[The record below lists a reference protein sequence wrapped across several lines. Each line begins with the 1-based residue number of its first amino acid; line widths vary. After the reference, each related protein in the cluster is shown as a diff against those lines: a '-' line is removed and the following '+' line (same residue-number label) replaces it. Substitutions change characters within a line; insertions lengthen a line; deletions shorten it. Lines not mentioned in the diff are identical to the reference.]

1 MYSLFVKNYFKSTL
15 IIFFILIVSRLVPH
29 PPNFTCL
36 IALSFYVPKL
46 MGKKFVPALIFCFL
60 ISDLLIGFH
69 NVLFFT
75 WGSIYLISLTVN
87 LFSNTILSRI
97 YGSLL
102 GALIFFLFSNFGVWV
117 IGSYGYTL
125 NGLLSCYLLAIPFF
139 GNSIISTLIISVFEH
154 NVSN

>member
-1 MYSLFVKNYFKSTL
+1 M
-15 IIFFILIVSRLVPH
+15 IFS
-29 PPNFTCL
+29 
-36 IALSFYVPKL
+36 
-46 MGKKFVPALIFCFL
+46 KFF
-60 ISDLLIGFH
+60 S
-69 NVLFFT
+69 

-139 GNSIISTLIISVFEH
+139 GNSIISTLIYSSLFELFFKQKNLISKIVQI
-154 NVSN
+154 